1 LGGTVLYLWVS
12 KSPSIGG
19 FRGRKSQSM
28 TVPSIIHTL
37 NSLDNPIANN
47 ENFSPPLIKKNE
59 LIAKLSDENITNFSQ
74 IQKNLTISN
83 VENFVSCLS
92 QLGQDYQCLSLL
104 NYAENLQQQINQD
117 DWKNIPET
125 INSFHLIQQ
134 SIQNHSS

>member
-1 LGGTVLYLWVS
+1 
-12 KSPSIGG
+12 
-19 FRGRKSQSM
+19 
-28 TVPSIIHTL
+28 
-37 NSLDNPIANN
+37 
-47 ENFSPPLIKKNE
+47 
-59 LIAKLSDENITNFSQ
+59 LSDENITNFSQ